1 MWLLL
6 DLIALFVLF
15 ALGIFAFSR
24 FNVRIYLSSFK
35 CKSVWGF
42 QTMRTY
48 YLRKRIHEF
57 CTRSM
62 QLHSIR
68 LLSSFIF
75 VIILYKRKFCVLHS
89 KINAIIS
96 YICKIFKLNI
106 YNWHKKSYSS
116 FLLLSGK
123 IFEYLNWHCKLRIL
137 KLYSSKYYFEIPHSF
152 CVLVRMT

>member
-1 MWLLL
+1 MENIRERRKERGKEEEKRIDKLWISNLFFSFIFVIT
-6 DLIALFVLF
+6 LIALFVLF

-62 QLHSIR
+62 QFLHQY
-68 LLSSFIF
+68 
-75 VIILYKRKFCVLHS
+75 VC
-89 KINAIIS
+89 
-96 YICKIFKLNI
+96 C
-106 YNWHKKSYSS
+106 
-116 FLLLSGK
+116 LLLFLWLFYTKENSVFCIQRLMQLYPIYVK
-123 IFEYLNWHCKLRIL
+123 YLNWIFIIGKKIIFFV
-137 KLYSSKYYFEIPHSF
+137 SSSF
-152 CVLVRMT
+152 RKNI